1 MNKTKTKN
9 VVKPL
14 RGFNDWFSAD
24 VKLREF
30 VINTFKQIFE
40 KYGYEPLE
48 TPALEY
54 TKNMLN
60 LSGSEAEKQFYR
72 FKDPGGRD
80 VMLKYEVMIGMCR
93 AVASNIKNI
102 SFPYK
107 RYQIQPVWRA
117 ENTQKG
123 RYRQFTQCDADTIGT
138 SSVIA
143 DAEFIQMGIEIIKKL
158 GFKKFVARISNRKIL
173 TGLQQYL
180 NIPQSKF
187 YGMCMSID
195 KLNKIGL
202 NGVKKE
208 LLEKR
213 KLKPSQIKK
222 IFKTIETETYKN
234 LTNQEI
240 IDKLNSTIG
249 TTEIGAQGLDELGQ
263 IFDYLTLSKISS
275 DLYRFDTSI
284 ARGLA
289 SYTGPV
295 WEFDV
300 IDGNVGSIAGCG
312 RYDNVVGKYL
322 NQDDIIPAT
331 GGSFGIERICDIIKD
346 QNIFTVDQNIASVL
360 ITIFSNEFTNQSITI
375 ANLLRKKGIKTLLYP
390 QADKLGKQFKYANK
404 KIIPFVI
411 VIGPDEAKNNTVTLK
426 NMTNGQQKTITA
438 NQLISLLL
446 PETKN

>member
-1 MNKTKTKN
+1 MNKIKN
-9 VVKPL
+9 KNTVKPL

-24 VKLREF
+24 VKLRQF
-30 VINTFKQIFE
+30 VTDTFKQVFE

-54 TKNMLN
+54 TKNILN

-93 AVASNIKNI
+93 AVASNITKL

-138 SSVIA
+138 SSIIA

-158 GFKKFVARISNRKIL
+158 GFKKFVTRISNRKIL
-173 TGLQQYL
+173 SGLQQYL
-180 NIPQSKF
+180 NIPPSKF

-195 KLNKIGL
+195 KLSKIGID
-202 NGVKKE
+202 GVKKE

-222 IFKTIETETYKN
+222 IFKTIDTKAYKN

-240 IDKLNSTIG
+240 IDQLTPTIG
-249 TTEIGAQGLDELGQ
+249 STEIGAQGLDELSQ
-263 IFDYLTLSKISS
+263 IFDYLALSKIPLS
-275 DLYRFDTSI
+275 LYRFDTSL

-295 WEFDV
+295 WEFEV

-312 RYDNVVGKYL
+312 RYDNVIGKYL
-322 NQDDIIPAT
+322 NQQDIIPAT

-346 QNIFTVDQNIASVL
+346 QNIFTTDQNIASTLV
-360 ITIFSNEFTNQSITI
+360 TIFSNEFANQSITA
-375 ANLLRKKGIKTLLYP
+375 ANLLRKNNIKTLLYP
-390 QADKLGKQFKYANK
+390 QADKLNKQFKYANK
-404 KIIPFVI
+404 KSIPFVV
-411 VIGPDEAKNNTVTLK
+411 VIGPDEVKNNTVTIK
-426 NMTNGQQKTITA
+426 NMLSGKQKTVTV
-438 NQLISLLL
+438 NQLISLLA

>member
-1 MNKTKTKN
+1 MDKTKTKN
-9 VVKPL
+9 IVKPL
-14 RGFNDWFSAD
+14 RGFSDWFSAD
-24 VKLREF
+24 VKLRQF
-30 VINTFKQIFE
+30 VIDTFKQTFE

-54 TKNMLN
+54 TKNILN

-93 AVASNIKNI
+93 AVASNINNL

-158 GFKKFVARISNRKIL
+158 GFKKFVTRISNRKIL

-180 NIPQSKF
+180 DIPQSKF
-187 YGMCMSID
+187 YGMCMSLD
-195 KLNKIGL
+195 KLNKTGID
-202 NGVKKE
+202 GVKKE

-213 KLKPSQIKK
+213 KLKTTQIKK
-222 IFKTIETETYKN
+222 IFEVINTKTYKN

-240 IDKLNSTIG
+240 IDKLTPTIG
-249 TTEIGAQGLDELGQ
+249 TTKIGAQGLDELSQ
-263 IFDYLTLSKISS
+263 IFDYFILSKIPSN
-275 DLYRFDTSI
+275 LYRFDTSI

-300 IDGNVGSIAGCG
+300 VDGNVGSIAGCG
-312 RYDNVVGKYL
+312 RYDNVIGKYL
-322 NQDDIIPAT
+322 GQNTIIPAT

-346 QNIFTVDQNIASVL
+346 QNIFTTDQNIASTLV
-360 ITIFSNEFTNQSITI
+360 TIFSNEFTNQSITI
-375 ANLLRKKGIKTLLYP
+375 ANQLRKNNIKTLLYP
-390 QADKLGKQFKYANK
+390 QVDKLAKQFKYANK
-404 KIIPFVI
+404 KMIPFVI
-411 VIGPDEAKNNTVTLK
+411 VIGPDETKNNTVTLK
-426 NMTNGQQKTITA
+426 NMTSGKQETITIKQA
-438 NQLISLLL
+438 IKKLSN
-446 PETKN
+446 PT